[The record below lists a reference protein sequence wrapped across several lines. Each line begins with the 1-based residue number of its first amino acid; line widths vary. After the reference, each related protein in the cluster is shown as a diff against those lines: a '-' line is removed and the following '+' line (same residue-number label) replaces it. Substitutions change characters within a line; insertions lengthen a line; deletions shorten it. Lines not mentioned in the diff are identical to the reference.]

1 MSIYSRHHLK
11 PFWAISILLFLS
23 VLLSACSGGALTAS
37 GWPGV
42 SIEGETV
49 YVAYGLAVYAFDIN
63 TGRELWRFPS
73 EPDRS
78 TSFYAVPAL
87 EGEDLVVVGGYD
99 NQIYALD
106 MNGNPVWAQPFDQA
120 EDRYIGA
127 PIIAEDV
134 ILAPSA
140 DGRLFALELESGRPA
155 WSTPFQANESPG
167 PLWSAPVVAAD
178 KIYLASL
185 DHHLYA
191 IELATGREIWRT
203 DDLGA
208 AISDSPTLTDGLI
221 LVGTFGEELIA
232 VDPQSGNTVWTFVT
246 SGWVWSNPAV
256 GNGAAYFGDT
266 AGIAYAVDVSSGREI
281 WQKTINGAIAATPAY
296 EAGRVY
302 FVTESGTVH
311 AADATNGKALWPT
324 DVSLNGKLL
333 SDPLLSGDSLILGTS
348 SEDCLIVSIATES
361 GANRCLFQ
369 PSQ

>member
-1 MSIYSRHHLK
+1 MSISSRQYLK
-11 PFWAISILLFLS
+11 PVWAISILLFLS

-42 SIEGETV
+42 SIEGDTG
-49 YVAYGLAVYAFDIN
+49 YVAYGFAVYAFDIN

-78 TSFYAVPAL
+78 VSFYAVPAL
-87 EGEDLVVVGGYD
+87 EGEDLVIVGGYD
-99 NQIYALD
+99 NRIYALD

-127 PIIAEDV
+127 PIIAEDI

-140 DGRLFALELESGRPA
+140 DGRLFALDLESGRSA

-167 PLWSAPVVAAD
+167 PLWSAPVVEDD

-191 IELATGREIWRT
+191 IELPTGKEIWRT
-203 DDLGA
+203 EDLGA

-232 VDPQSGNTVWTFVT
+232 VNPQSGRTVWTFVT

-266 AGIAYAVDVSSGREI
+266 AGIAYAVDISSGQEI
-281 WQKTINGAIAATPAY
+281 WQKTIDGAIAATPAY
-296 EAGRVY
+296 KDGSVF
-302 FVTESGTVH
+302 FVTETGIVH

-324 DVSLNGKLL
+324 DVSLDGKLL
-333 SDPLLSGDSLILGTS
+333 SDPILNDDTLILGTS
-348 SEDCLIVSIATES
+348 SEDCLVVSISIES
-361 GANRCLFQ
+361 GANRCLFK
-369 PSQ
+369 PS